1 METGYQA
8 VTADTR
14 EQLILEHLP
23 QVRWIAASIHERLPD
38 GTSQED
44 LVSIGILGLIAAVD
58 KYDPSRN
65 ASLRTYAEY
74 KIRGAIL
81 DSVRGLDGIAP
92 HKRKRLR
99 LLQDAIAAVEQRKQ
113 QSAVE
118 EEVAQELGISIRE
131 YRVWLEE
138 LKGVTLGSLDS
149 VAAEGCDVGLL
160 RYLADDSTEPVPV
173 LVERDEMH
181 RLLAEGVAAMPELE
195 QTILDLYFNQELTL
209 AEIGRVMSL
218 HTSRICQLKLQ
229 AVVRLRNWI
238 QRRLQPSRRAVQR
251 KGV

>member
-1 METGYQA
+1 MDTGYQA
-8 VTADTR
+8 VTAETR

-23 QVRWIAASIHERLPD
+23 QVRWIAASIHERLQD
-38 GTSQED
+38 GTSEED
-44 LVSIGILGLIAAVD
+44 LVSVGILGLIAAVD
-58 KYDPSRN
+58 NYDPSHN

-81 DSVRGLDGIAP
+81 DSVRGLDGIPA

-99 LLQDAIAAVEQRKQ
+99 QVQDAISVVEQTHKR
-113 QSAVE
+113 SARE
-118 EEVAQELGISIRE
+118 DEVAEQLGISIRD
-131 YRVWLEE
+131 YRVWLDE

-160 RYLADDSTEPVPV
+160 RYLADDSTEPAPV
-173 LVERDEMH
+173 QLERAEM
-181 RLLAEGVAAMPELE
+181 RKLLAEGIAAMPEVE
-195 QTILDLYFNQELTL
+195 QTVLDLYFNQELTL

-218 HTSRICQLKLQ
+218 HTSRISQLKTQ

-238 QRRLQPSRRAVQR
+238 RRRLQPVRPPRRDR
-251 KGV
+251 EI